1 MELIKKLFKSIFILI
16 GIACM
21 VVVVLLA
28 IMMIGKVSIFGFSF
42 INLATGG
49 NAIKI
54 DIDTTSADKYID
66 NNGTL
71 QSIIIKTDR
80 VVPQIE
86 YYGTESTDGSESTGI
101 HIELSYNLQGIAKGD
116 IKTISFVS
124 KEPSEVFDKSTKTLS
139 LETIEPTGVF
149 FRNDCK
155 VKVLLPMEM
164 ELKNVELQVGNA
176 KSVILNSNA
185 IKKVGDNKDI
195 KQFNLDSLKI
205 TQTAA
210 NYAGLTI
217 GKIAKW
223 TKKNS
228 NGTIVATGENITLKV
243 GDLELN
249 TVAGRVNV
257 CCNVS
262 GDLKINSKS
271 GTFIFDKQTNSDG
284 SVTYSNGIGG
294 SVVIEG
300 DVPSVELGTVSNN
313 VIDLAKQ
320 NKAYEI
326 KKQFNVAGQ
335 ILVDCNALVQVSGVV
350 SGDVGLNKNGATL
363 RANTINGY
371 LSATSG
377 CGGIIVVGEVNGNI
391 LIGTDTDVNVTV
403 NDVFIGTAKS
413 TVTIK
418 SNNKPVVINK
428 LVGANC
434 QIESNRGNITV
445 GSIDEN
451 STVNLLSKDAS
462 VWANFAGASIKGEN
476 NIQTT
481 GSGNV
486 NVKFLDGQKFKL
498 YAKAKSKAKV
508 QINLISFDT
517 TTGDLEPQTDAGG
530 YIYFEEQIY
539 GNTDATRAVNMSVVN
554 GTIYGSFAE

>member
-116 IKTISFVS
+116 IKTIYFVS

-164 ELKNVELQVGNA
+164 KLKNVELQVGNA

-326 KKQFNVAGQ
+326 KKEFNVAGQ

-377 CGGIIVVGEVNGNI
+377 CGGIIVVGEVKGNI

-434 QIESNRGNITV
+434 DIQSNRGNITV

-476 NIQTT
+476 NIQAT

-517 TTGDLEPQTDAGG
+517 TTGDLKPQTDAGG

>member
-185 IKKVGDNKDI
+185 VKKVGDNKDI

>member
-21 VVVVLLA
+21 VVAVLLA

-124 KEPSEVFDKSTKTLS
+124 KEPSEVFDKSTKILS

-164 ELKNVELQVGNA
+164 KLKNVELQVGNA

-300 DVPSVELGTVSNN
+300 DVPSVELGTVSND

-326 KKQFNVAGQ
+326 KKEFNVAGQ

-377 CGGIIVVGEVNGNI
+377 CGGIIVVGEVKGNI

-413 TVTIK
+413 AVTIK

-476 NIQTT
+476 NIQAT

-517 TTGDLEPQTDAGG
+517 TTGDLKPQTDAGG